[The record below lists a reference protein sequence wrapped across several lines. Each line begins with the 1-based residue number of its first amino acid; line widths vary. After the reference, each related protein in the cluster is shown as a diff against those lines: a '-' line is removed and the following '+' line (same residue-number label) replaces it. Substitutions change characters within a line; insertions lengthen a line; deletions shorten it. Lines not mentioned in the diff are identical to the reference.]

1 MADVSVKLTDTLSVD
16 GVEPAGRTSSRCAR
30 DDIVSI
36 QCARVT
42 AVSSA
47 LGQISCYLWQG
58 ANELVTISR
67 CLQEIPKHSTLICVV
82 WLWGVLD

>member
-42 AVSSA
+42 ASWTTCSS
-47 LGQISCYLWQG
+47 S
-58 ANELVTISR
+58 SR
-67 CLQEIPKHSTLICVV
+67 SKLP
-82 WLWGVLD
+82 